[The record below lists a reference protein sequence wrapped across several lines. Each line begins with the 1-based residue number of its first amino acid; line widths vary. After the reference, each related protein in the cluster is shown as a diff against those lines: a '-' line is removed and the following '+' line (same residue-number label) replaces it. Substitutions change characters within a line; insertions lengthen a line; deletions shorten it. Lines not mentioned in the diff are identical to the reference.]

1 MCSSDLSHTRS
12 LPSVQAICSP
22 LSRCNAVAPGTGGRW
37 NGSLQVE
44 NSGLYRVTDG
54 VLTAVAAVGTLN
66 PKENEDLRTTDALL
80 APIASATGGAVQWL
94 VDRGVPEIRQ
104 VGPDR
109 EAAGRNWLGLRS
121 NESYFVTGVR
131 EIPLIPALLA
141 LALLLGT
148 MLGAWYREGR

>member
-1 MCSSDLSHTRS
+1 MRVVYGRQERVVHLDNPLVLAAHLS
-12 LPSVQAICSP
+12 
-22 LSRCNAVAPGTGGRW
+22 
-37 NGSLQVE
+37 
-44 NSGLYRVTDG
+44 
-54 VLTAVAAVGTLN
+54 
-66 PKENEDLRTTDALL
+66 
-80 APIASATGGAVQWL
+80 GGAVQWL

>member
-1 MCSSDLSHTRS
+1 MAEIWTRKSLSSLQIEAAAGDSGDGEVRHLMRS
-12 LPSVQAICSP
+12 LS
-22 LSRCNAVAPGTGGRW
+22 AVNLVALGVGGII
-37 NGSLQVE
+37 GA
-44 NSGLYRVTDG
+44 GIF

-148 MLGAWYREGR
+148 MVGAWYREGR